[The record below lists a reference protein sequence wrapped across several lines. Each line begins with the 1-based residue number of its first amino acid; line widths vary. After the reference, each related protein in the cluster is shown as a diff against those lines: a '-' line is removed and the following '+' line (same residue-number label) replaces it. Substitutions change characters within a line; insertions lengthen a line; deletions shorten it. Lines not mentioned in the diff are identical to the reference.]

1 MVVAGVVALV
11 AVSAVVVSGADAG
24 TVNATLVA
32 SSPAREPMRIVA
44 RDGNRALVRVAV
56 GPTVAPIAAR
66 VAAEHPVDVVL
77 TNRSGQP
84 VKGDVDAM
92 AIDLTTGRQYYVTA
106 TEGLATVN
114 LPQGRYAFGA
124 VIADAGSVTL
134 AYRPNVSVPGSRR
147 VGLDAKL
154 GRRVGVTL
162 DDPSARQVLAAAF
175 VAQHTDAGLVA
186 FPPSPV
192 AVQDF
197 QSTPV
202 YVTPTGAGTDLR
214 LQTVWTLNGTDGASP
229 YVYTLSSGTSGAVPS
244 NPNYAVRKAG
254 LAKVVTRYDAQ
265 GTAGAAAE
273 GAFPQVD
280 GFVGGVTAS
289 SYLVPV
295 VLPSTRVEY
304 FTPGLT
310 WIEMMVYGDSSDPTT
325 AQEMFGEATYSRSG
339 LFQQSWN
346 GAPYGPAFPST
357 ANTFTLAL
365 REPDDTV
372 IAALSLYS
380 DARPGHASGARTY
393 VGVTG
398 TTELYQNGKLLISS
412 DEPGTFGKDATTLS
426 SQPGTYRLS
435 VRAHRDVTFSRY
447 ATDQSI
453 DWTFSSQHTTTQQN
467 LPLLAVRYK
476 TTLDP
481 YGRAPAGR
489 PCTVDIWL
497 EANSATQQVS
507 PASTAIWV
515 SYDDGTNWQPVT
527 VVTAAGQAHAV
538 FTPPRSATF
547 VSLRA
552 TAHDQAGNSVDQT
565 VIRAFGLT

>member
-1 MVVAGVVALV
+1 
-11 AVSAVVVSGADAG
+11 
-24 TVNATLVA
+24 
-32 SSPAREPMRIVA
+32 
-44 RDGNRALVRVAV
+44 
-56 GPTVAPIAAR
+56 
-66 VAAEHPVDVVL
+66 
-77 TNRSGQP
+77 
-84 VKGDVDAM
+84 M
-92 AIDLTTGRQYYVTA
+92 AIDLTTGRQYYITA

-114 LPQGRYAFGA
+114 LPKGRYAFGA

-134 AYRPNVSVPGSRR
+134 AYQPNVSVPEGRR
-147 VGLDAKL
+147 VGLDARL

-202 YVTPTGAGTDLR
+202 YVTPTGAG
-214 LQTVWTLNGTDGASP
+214 
-229 YVYTLSSGTSGAVPS
+229 
-244 NPNYAVRKAG
+244 
-254 LAKVVTRYDAQ
+254 
-265 GTAGAAAE
+265 
-273 GAFPQVD
+273 
-280 GFVGGVTAS
+280 
-289 SYLVPV
+289 
-295 VLPSTRVEY
+295 
-304 FTPGLT
+304 
-310 WIEMMVYGDSSDPTT
+310 
-325 AQEMFGEATYSRSG
+325 
-339 LFQQSWN
+339 
-346 GAPYGPAFPST
+346 APYGPAFPTT
-357 ANTFTLAL
+357 ADTFTVAL

-372 IAALSLYS
+372 VAALSLYS

-426 SQPGTYRLS
+426 SEPGTYRLS
-435 VRAHRDVTFSRY
+435 VRAHRDVAFSRY

-497 EANSATQQVS
+497 EANSSTQQIS
-507 PASTAIWV
+507 LTSTAIWA
-515 SYDDGTNWQPVT
+515 SYDDGTHWQPVT

-538 FTPPRSATF
+538 FTPPRSAKF

-552 TAHDQAGNSVDQT
+552 TAHDQAGSSVDQT
-565 VIRAFGLT
+565 VIRAFGLI